1 VQVVEIANM
10 TLKKWLEEFKAIPSG
25 ALTLG
30 DVWLE
35 DALGKE
41 LETEGRKDSMSREM
55 IFMIDKNIGKRR

>member
-1 VQVVEIANM
+1 MQVVEIADM

-25 ALTLG
+25 APTPG

-41 LETEGRKDSMSREM
+41 LETEGRKDG
-55 IFMIDKNIGKRR
+55 NHWAGK